1 VGRRRLIR
9 DRKKGED
16 KDNRGDDVFVHEELR
31 KFGKSGSLGKV
42 RRCRKILLERRLT
55 SLGWDLPQL

>member
-1 VGRRRLIR
+1 VGRRRVR
-9 DRKKGED
+9 GDRKEGED
-16 KDNRGDDVFVHEELR
+16 KDNRGGDVFVHEELR
-31 KFGKSGSLGKV
+31 KFGKGGSWGKV